1 MADES
6 TPLLYQRND
15 SDSSFTEP
23 SLSQSLLPENKHQHL
38 PSLNSTVEKCIGQ
51 FTWSQFLQAVLVSF
65 AWVFDAQ
72 QTFISV
78 FTDAQPSQNCTITN
92 QKASIISEWNLDQEN
107 SFITGL
113 PTSLFFLGCLA
124 GGILLATLADSSFG
138 RKNMLFFSCLFMSL
152 SSLLAAFSINIWMY
166 SVIKFLCGFARATI
180 GTSALVLTSELVGNR
195 WRGQISVVGFF
206 CFTIGFLSLPAIA
219 YANINSSWRNLY
231 LYTSIPSILYCFIVK
246 FFVRESP
253 RWLLVKGRKE
263 EAAETLKC
271 IASITQSN
279 VNLAINGMMTS
290 SSRNNSDLSLTT
302 ANTDL
307 YSAMKILLQ
316 KKWSSRRLSMVMAS
330 GFGIGMVY
338 YGMPLGLGNLS
349 FNLYLSVAFNALSEL
364 PSSLITFVLIDKF
377 NRRTA
382 LLAFAVVSG
391 IFSVLSTMEG
401 EVWSQ
406 IQIIMELISFFCACT
421 AFNVYMIFT
430 TELFPTC
437 VRNSALAMARQ
448 ALVLGGSISPLLVG
462 EGRKNKF
469 VCYGVFGLVICCSGV
484 FGVFLPETRGRPLSD
499 TMEEEEDKGSDAAI
513 LP

>member
-1 MADES
+1 MAES
-6 TPLLYQRND
+6 TPLLYH

-23 SLSQSLLPENKHQHL
+23 SFQPPLLDNKQHL
-38 PSLNSTVEKCIGQ
+38 PSLNSTVEKCIGE

-78 FTDAQPSQNCTITN
+78 FTDAQPSPNCTGKN
-92 QKASIISEWNLDQEN
+92 QKTSIISEWNLDQEN

-138 RKNMLFFSCLFMSL
+138 RKNMLFYSCLFMSL

-206 CFTIGFLSLPAIA
+206 CFTIGFLSLPVMA

-231 LYTSIPSILYCFIVK
+231 MWTSIPSILYCLIVR

-263 EAAETLKC
+263 EAAETLKY

-279 VNLAINGMMTS
+279 VTLAINGMMTS
-290 SSRNNSDLSLTT
+290 SRSDSDLTT
-302 ANTDL
+302 AKTDL

-401 EVWSQ
+401 GVWNK
-406 IQIIMELISFFCACT
+406 IEIFLELISFFCACT
-421 AFNVYMIFT
+421 AFNVYMIFA

-484 FGVFLPETRGRPLSD
+484 FGVFLPETRGRQLSD
-499 TMEEEEDKGSDAAI
+499 TMEEEEDKGSNAAI
-513 LP
+513 LPP